1 MNHTTTTPSGPR
13 RWAVAALLLLTT
25 WLSAAN
31 IDAVYPNNART
42 GSTVTVVVVSSGG
55 GLTGATGVNFG
66 TVPADSIVVDSDTQI
81 TATLTLPAFG
91 GVGELGLKTVAIT
104 GGGTAGSMVDG
115 FTVVQAD
122 ATPATVVVTIT
133 ASITSSLSLAW
144 TENTTGKVL
153 GESSAVAWNLTGL
166 SAGAV
171 RDTNTAGL
179 NTDAINFEVVNLGNG
194 PAHITVSTTAASTE
208 TDWSL
213 GASAGTDIYGLA
225 VNNGANL
232 APAWQVLSP
241 GTLSQTLNGGAFVL
255 PNGRQ
260 AFDLR
265 FSAPLLSTVS
275 TSQTITATVTAA
287 P

>member
-1 MNHTTTTPSGPR
+1 
-13 RWAVAALLLLTT
+13 
-25 WLSAAN
+25 
-31 IDAVYPNNART
+31 
-42 GSTVTVVVVSSGG
+42 
-55 GLTGATGVNFG
+55 
-66 TVPADSIVVDSDTQI
+66 
-81 TATLTLPAFG
+81 
-91 GVGELGLKTVAIT
+91 
-104 GGGTAGSMVDG
+104 
-115 FTVVQAD
+115 
-122 ATPATVVVTIT
+122 
-133 ASITSSLSLAW
+133 
-144 TENTTGKVL
+144 
-153 GESSAVAWNLTGL
+153 L

-208 TDWSL
+208 TDWGL

-225 VNNGANL
+225 VNNGANQ
-232 APAWQVLSP
+232 APAWLILSP

>member
-1 MNHTTTTPSGPR
+1 MCHPTTTPTRP
-13 RWAVAALLLLTT
+13 WAVAVLLLAAT

-31 IDAVYPNNART
+31 IDAVYPNNARC

-66 TVPADSIVVDSDTQI
+66 AVAADSIVVNSDTQI
-81 TATLTLPAFG
+81 TATLTLPAFAV
-91 GVGELGLKTVAIT
+91 VGDLGLKNVTRT
-104 GGGTAGSMVDG
+104 GGGTAGAFASG
-115 FTVVQAD
+115 FTVVQDD
-122 ATPATVVVTIT
+122 ASPSTVVVTIT

-144 TENTTGKVL
+144 TELTTGKVL
-153 GESSAVAWNLTGL
+153 GESTAVAWNLTGL

-179 NTDAINFEVVNLGNG
+179 NTDAINFEVINLGNG
-194 PAHITVSTTAASTE
+194 PAHITVSTTATSTE
-208 TDWSL
+208 ANWSL
-213 GASAGTDIYGLA
+213 GATAGTDIYGLA
-225 VNNGANL
+225 VNNGANQG
-232 APAWQVLSP
+232 AAWLVLSS
-241 GTLSQTLNGGAFVL
+241 GTLSQTLNGGGFVA
-255 PNGRQ
+255 PNARQ

>member
-66 TVPADSIVVDSDTQI
+66 TVPADSIVVDSDNQI
-81 TATLTLPAFG
+81 TAIVTIPAFATTAD
-91 GVGELGLKTVAIT
+91 VGLRNVTIT
-104 GGGTAGSMVDG
+104 GGGTAGAFTDG
-115 FTVVQAD
+115 FTFVQDD
-122 ATPATVVVTIT
+122 ASPSTVVVTIT

-194 PAHITVSTTAASTE
+194 PAHITVSTTAAST
-208 TDWSL
+208 DWSL

-225 VNNGANL
+225 VNNGANQ
-232 APAWQVLSP
+232 APAWLVLSP